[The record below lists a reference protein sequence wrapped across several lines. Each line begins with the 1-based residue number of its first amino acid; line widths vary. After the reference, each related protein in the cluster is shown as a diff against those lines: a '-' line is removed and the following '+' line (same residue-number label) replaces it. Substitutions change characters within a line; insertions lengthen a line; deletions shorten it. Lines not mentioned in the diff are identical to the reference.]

1 MRFVIFARA
10 ARQRSL
16 LLLLV
21 LLGCADEPT
30 STGQA
35 AGDAG
40 NVGDVEAALAR
51 ALAPPEPVTN
61 PGKLVHVVVALCDN
75 RFQGIVPVPERIGN
89 GDDPAN
95 NLYWG
100 AAFGVKT
107 FFLRSPDWTLVTTI
121 PKPRPAILER
131 CIFKHRSKPV
141 YLVADAYR
149 GREIRQSTLDFL
161 QFAAGRD
168 VEEIEL
174 PPGPKLHAG
183 GAADLVAYVGHNG
196 LMDFSLSAPR
206 GTGTASRSAIILA
219 CASKPYFT
227 DLLRQTGARPL
238 LWTTSLM
245 APEAYVLKSALDGW
259 ILGED
264 GQAVRKRAAEAY
276 NQYQKCGMAGASRL
290 FATGW

>member
-1 MRFVIFARA
+1 LTAS
-10 ARQRSL
+10 RSL
-16 LLLLV
+16 LLLLA
-21 LLGCADEPT
+21 LLGCSGEPA
-30 STGQA
+30 STGQN
-35 AGDAG
+35 AGGVD
-40 NVGDVEAALAR
+40 AALAR
-51 ALAPPEPVTN
+51 ALAPAEPVTN

-107 FFLRSPDWTLVTTI
+107 FFLRSPDWTLVSTMTK
-121 PKPRPAILER
+121 PKPAILER
-131 CIFKHRSKPV
+131 CVFKHRSKPV
-141 YLVADAYR
+141 YLIADAYR
-149 GREIRQSTLDFL
+149 GREIRQTTLDFL

-168 VEEIEL
+168 IEEIEI
-174 PPGPKLHAG
+174 PPGPRLHAG

-196 LMDFSLSAPR
+196 LMDFSLPAPS
-206 GTGTASRSAIILA
+206 GTGRSGRNAIILA
-219 CASKPYFT
+219 CASKPYFA
-227 DLLRQTGARPL
+227 DLLRRTGARPL
-238 LWTTSLM
+238 LWTTNLM

-264 GQAVRKRAAEAY
+264 GEAVRKRAAEAY